1 MPKQKPLY
9 SQINFLNL
17 ILKKIH
23 GNVLIYTES
32 KGLKSKQTKKLI
44 FFDHTSE
51 YKCMLALSAAEH
63 EHRKALE
70 SGWHSGLIN
79 RINLY
84 DKNLISMEKL
94 SLGPPVPMPMRY
106 HI

>member
-1 MPKQKPLY
+1 MVPKQKPLY

-23 GNVLIYTES
+23 GNVLIYTKT
-32 KGLKSKQTKKLI
+32 KGLKSKQTKI

-51 YKCMLALSAAEH
+51 YECMLALAAVGQ
-63 EHRKALE
+63 EHRKAIE

-94 SLGPPVPMPMRY
+94 SLGPPVPMPKGY

>member
-17 ILKKIH
+17 ILKKIR

-32 KGLKSKQTKKLI
+32 KGLKSKQTKI

-51 YKCMLALSAAEH
+51 YECLFALAAAGQ
-63 EHRKALE
+63 EHRKAFE
-70 SGWHSGLIN
+70 SGWLN
-79 RINLY
+79 
-84 DKNLISMEKL
+84 
-94 SLGPPVPMPMRY
+94 
-106 HI
+106 